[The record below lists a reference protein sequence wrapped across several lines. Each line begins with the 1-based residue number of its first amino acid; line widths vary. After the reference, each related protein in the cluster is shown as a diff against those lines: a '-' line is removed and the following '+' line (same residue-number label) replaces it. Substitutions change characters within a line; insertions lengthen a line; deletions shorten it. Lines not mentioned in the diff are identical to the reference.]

1 MILYITQ
8 GFTETLEMNHFP
20 FSEEADR
27 IADLRVFDDA
37 EDVIVGAPGF
47 LFCCNLIRTNFL
59 KVPMNFNGD
68 IPRPWNA
75 PVN

>member
-20 FSEEADR
+20 LSEEADR

-47 LFCCNLIRTNFL
+47 LFWCDLVRTT
-59 KVPMNFNGD
+59 
-68 IPRPWNA
+68 
-75 PVN
+75 

>member
-47 LFCCNLIRTNFL
+47 LFW
-59 KVPMNFNGD
+59 GD
-68 IPRPWNA
+68 LVSTTYTKI
-75 PVN
+75 